1 MSDIPPDSPSRKI
14 SISSDDLTDATVTAR
29 VQQMQT
35 TAGPGMIRNVGVAQ
49 PSTTSSARFGRNAA
63 ILAALGLA
71 GGVSGALFAELVAG
85 GDEPRW
91 TNATLST
98 AVVTSIFALCLGCA
112 LLAWSGINSKSG
124 AKVGRDLAKGLP
136 IVVIGGALGGIA
148 AQQIFY
154 PLARD
159 ANEKALEADNFEE
172 YTQILANSLHL
183 PRAIG
188 FMLVGLAVGIGLG
201 FAARSVKRGQNAV
214 IGGLVGGFIGGY
226 LFDYI
231 GIWFGAESG
240 TVPRLVAFA
249 VTGTLIGLG
258 IGLVDDLR
266 RDLWLEI
273 ASGGMAGKQF
283 IVWEQRCVIGSDPS
297 CDITLIKDPAIA
309 PQHVALVRSG
319 GSVTIECVPGAPAI
333 RVDGADTVNSPI
345 SEGSMI
351 QIGQTVLRVG
361 QKNAALPTFAG
372 Q

>member
-1 MSDIPPDSPSRKI
+1 
-14 SISSDDLTDATVTAR
+14 
-29 VQQMQT
+29 
-35 TAGPGMIRNVGVAQ
+35 MIRTVGEAQ
-49 PSTTSSARFGRNAA
+49 ASTTSSARFGRNAA
-63 ILAALGLA
+63 VLAVLGLA
-71 GGVSGALFAELVAG
+71 GGVVGALVAEVVAG

-98 AVVTSIFALCLGCA
+98 AIVTSIFALCLGCA
-112 LLAWSGINSKSG
+112 LLSWSGINAKSG
-124 AKVGRDLAKGLP
+124 AKVARDLGMGLP

-159 ANEKALEADNFEE
+159 ATAKALEAESYEE
-172 YTQILANSLHL
+172 YTAILANSLHL
-183 PRAIG
+183 PRGIG

-231 GIWFGAESG
+231 SIWFGAESG
-240 TVPRLVAFA
+240 TAPRIVAFA

-283 IVWEQRCVIGSDPS
+283 IVWEQRCVVGSDPS

-309 PQHVALVRSG
+309 PQHAALVRSG
-319 GSVTIECVPGAPAI
+319 SGVTVECLPGSPAI
-333 RVDGADTVNSPI
+333 RVDGVDTVNSPI

-361 QKNAALPTFAG
+361 QKDAALPTLAG
-372 Q
+372 K

>member
-1 MSDIPPDSPSRKI
+1 MSDEPVGQPGRRL
-14 SISSDDLTDATVTAR
+14 SISNDDLSDPTVTAR
-29 VQQMQT
+29 VEQMQT
-35 TAGPGMIRNVGVAQ
+35 TAGPGMIRNVGPVQTNRA
-49 PSTTSSARFGRNAA
+49 SSARFGTNAVV
-63 ILAALGLA
+63 LAVLGLG
-71 GGVSGALFAELVAG
+71 GGVVGALIAELVVG

-98 AVVTSIFALCLGCA
+98 AVVTGIFALCLGCA
-112 LLAWSGINSKSG
+112 LLAWSGINSRSG
-124 AKVGRDLAKGLP
+124 AKVGRDLGKGLP
-136 IVVIGGALGGIA
+136 IVVIGGAIGGMA

-159 ANEKALEADNFEE
+159 ATEKALEAESYEE

-188 FMLVGLAVGIGLG
+188 FMLVGLAVGVGLG

-214 IGGLVGGFIGGY
+214 IGGLVGGFVGGY

-240 TVPRLVAFA
+240 TGPRIVAFA
-249 VTGTLIGLG
+249 ITGTLIGLG

-283 IVWEQRCVIGSDPS
+283 IVWEQQCVIGSDPS
-297 CDITLIKDPAIA
+297 SDITLIKDPAIA
-309 PQHVALVRSG
+309 PQHAVLTRAGSG
-319 GSVTIECVPGAPAI
+319 VTISCLPGAPAI
-333 RVDGADTVNSPI
+333 RVDGVDTMNSPV

-351 QIGQTVLRVG
+351 QIGQTVLRIG